1 MLRSVR
7 HSTEVAFVFQR
18 VTDDPEE
25 AGEDLLMILKGIGV
39 VLKVKQNDVR
49 PVGFFQGE
57 DISPRALASSDIKVL
72 VPRFRDVDFG
82 GVRHQV
88 LPLR

>member
-1 MLRSVR
+1 MGA
-7 HSTEVAFVFQR
+7 STLAR
-18 VTDDPEE
+18 RLWTSS
-25 AGEDLLMILKGIGV
+25 AISMRLMILKGIGV
-39 VLKVKQNDVR
+39 VLKVRQNDVR

-57 DISPRALASSDIKVL
+57 DISPRALASADVKAL
-72 VPRFRDVDFG
+72 EARFRDVEFG